1 MSMIESWFFVFA
13 MIAVLL
19 IPGPTNALL
28 ASSTHQQGVLK
39 TLPFIPMEWLGYVYG
54 IGLWALF
61 IHLFHPIWPALTLIL
76 HVASVAYVLW
86 LAFHLWKSSHL
97 QKHDQ
102 HHPHIRTP
110 QLFISALRNPKTLLL
125 AAGIFPSETW
135 DSVGNTVLVF
145 AVFSVVLIP
154 VSIFWMVFGRALLAG
169 GLVGIKADHLY
180 KGSAMLLLMCM
191 LPMIFRF
198 F

>member
-1 MSMIESWFFVFA
+1 LVFVFA

-76 HVASVAYVLW
+76 HIASVAYVLW

-110 QLFISALRNPKTLLL
+110 QLFISALRNLKPCCWRQD
-125 AAGIFPSETW
+125 FPSETW
-135 DSVGNTVLVF
+135 DSVGIRFWCLQC
-145 AVFSVVLIP
+145 SV
-154 VSIFWMVFGRALLAG
+154 W
-169 GLVGIKADHLY
+169 
-180 KGSAMLLLMCM
+180 C
-191 LPMIFRF
+191 
-198 F
+198 